1 MPQDEMEE
9 QTSAL
14 LELLPG
20 RGTKA
25 FGYFLESLKDDYE
38 WLADQLEE
46 ALEFADPKLEVE
58 DTVDAAETVIFDL
71 TQTNWNNL

>member
-1 MPQDEMEE
+1 MED

-38 WLADQLEE
+38 WLADKLEE
-46 ALEFADPKLEVE
+46 ALEFSDQKIEAE
-58 DTVDAAETVIFDL
+58 DTVDSAETVIFIWL
-71 TQTNWNNL
+71 

>member
-1 MPQDEMEE
+1 
-9 QTSAL
+9 L

-38 WLADQLEE
+38 WLADKLEE
-46 ALEFADPKLEVE
+46 ALEFNDQKIEAE
-58 DTVDAAETVIFDL
+58 DTVDSAETVIFI
-71 TQTNWNNL
+71 

>member
-1 MPQDEMEE
+1 MED

-38 WLADQLEE
+38 WLADKLEE
-46 ALEFADPKLEVE
+46 ALEFSDQKIEAE
-58 DTVDAAETVIFDL
+58 DTVDSAETVIFIRF
-71 TQTNWNNL
+71 